1 MNFYT
6 IVRPEHLNHYNYLFG
21 GVLLRWVDEFAYL
34 AAVREFPAARFVT
47 RAMHEI
53 EFTKSVKNGAMLRF
67 QVEREKCG
75 ITSVSYRVVVYARD
89 LQEHDEYHVFE
100 NVVTLVSLTK
110 EGEKTPLP
118 KNVKT

>member
-21 GVLLRWVDEFAYL
+21 GVLLRWVDEFAYRPQC
-34 AAVREFPAARFVT
+34 ASSPPPACT
-47 RAMHEI
+47 RATHEI